1 MAPAEGTDC
10 IGAAQME
17 SGESIMEKGDSMEE
31 MSDQRLMALLRE
43 LVKQRGVR
51 GAATTLN
58 IDPRTVAASME
69 GGSLSWRVRE
79 AMERGLGSEVGTG
92 ASQREGN
99 DSREQRTEGME
110 RRMEALE
117 KEVRSAQE
125 AHTAEAWTEV
135 DRRLDGFAQALREM
149 NGRLTRLEQARE
161 KEPEDVEPRA
171 VDSGREAR
179 RVYHSSYFGFGVIS
193 KEPHPGE
200 DLSYGSGMPLVEEW
214 RRLMKERAVGT
225 KLTQVKTRQRIMELE
240 IAMLGEYKLTLPPGS
255 SPLDDFTRGAELDWR
270 ERALVNIQRERAR
283 RALVRWV
290 RRVFT
295 LGLWWK

>member
-117 KEVRSAQE
+117 KEVR
-125 AHTAEAWTEV
+125 
-135 DRRLDGFAQALREM
+135 
-149 NGRLTRLEQARE
+149 QARE
-161 KEPEDVEPRA
+161 KKPEDVEPRA
-171 VDSGREAR
+171 VESGREAR

>member
-1 MAPAEGTDC
+1 MALAEGTDC

-17 SGESIMEKGDSMEE
+17 SGESIMEKGKSMEE
-31 MSDQRLMALLRE
+31 MSDQRLIALLRE
-43 LVKQRGVR
+43 LVRQRGVR
-51 GAATTLN
+51 GAATTLK

-99 DSREQRTEGME
+99 DSQEQRIEDVE

-117 KEVRSAQE
+117 KEARSAQE
-125 AHTAEAWTEV
+125 AHTAEAWTAV

-149 NGRLTRLEQARE
+149 NGRLTRLEQAKE

-171 VDSGREAR
+171 VDSKREAR

-200 DLSYGSGMPLVEEW
+200 ELSYGFGMPLVEEW

-290 RRVFT
+290 RRICT

>member
-1 MAPAEGTDC
+1 
-10 IGAAQME
+10 
-17 SGESIMEKGDSMEE
+17 MEKGKSMEE
-31 MSDQRLMALLRE
+31 MPDQRLIALLRE
-43 LVKQRGVR
+43 LVRQRGVR
-51 GAATTLN
+51 GAATTLK

-69 GGSLSWRVRE
+69 GESLSWQVRE

-92 ASQREGN
+92 PSQREGN
-99 DSREQRTEGME
+99 DSRDQRIEEME
-110 RRMEALE
+110 RRVEALE

-125 AHTAEAWTEV
+125 ASTAEAWTEV
-135 DRRLDGFAQALREM
+135 DRRLDGFDQAFREM
-149 NGRLTRLEQARE
+149 NYRLTRLEQVKE

-171 VDSGREAR
+171 SNSGREAR

-200 DLSYGSGMPLVEEW
+200 ELSYGPGMPLVEEW
-214 RRLMKERAVGT
+214 RRLTKEREVGT
-225 KLTQVKTRQRIMELE
+225 KLTQAKTRERIMELE

-270 ERALVNIQRERAR
+270 ERALENIQRERVR

-290 RRVFT
+290 RRVCT
-295 LGLWWK
+295 LGLWWR

>member
-99 DSREQRTEGME
+99 DSLEQRIEE
-110 RRMEALE
+110 LRQRMEALE
-117 KEVRSAQE
+117 KEMRGALEAGRSE
-125 AHTAEAWTEV
+125 IWTEMNG
-135 DRRLDGFAQALREM
+135 RLDGVAQALRDISD
-149 NGRLTRLEQARE
+149 RLTRLEQARE
-161 KEPEDVEPRA
+161 
-171 VDSGREAR
+171 R
-179 RVYHSSYFGFGVIS
+179 RH
-193 KEPHPGE
+193 
-200 DLSYGSGMPLVEEW
+200 
-214 RRLMKERAVGT
+214 RRMR
-225 KLTQVKTRQRIMELE
+225 
-240 IAMLGEYKLTLPPGS
+240 S
-255 SPLDDFTRGAELDWR
+255 
-270 ERALVNIQRERAR
+270 
-283 RALVRWV
+283 
-290 RRVFT
+290 
-295 LGLWWK
+295 

>member
-1 MAPAEGTDC
+1 
-10 IGAAQME
+10 
-17 SGESIMEKGDSMEE
+17 MEKGKSMEE
-31 MSDQRLMALLRE
+31 MSDQRLIALLRE

-51 GAATTLN
+51 GAATTLK

-99 DSREQRTEGME
+99 DSQEQRI
-110 RRMEALE
+110 EALG
-117 KEVRSAQE
+117 KEARSAQE
-125 AHTAEAWTEV
+125 ADTAEAWTEV

-171 VDSGREAR
+171 VESGREAR

-200 DLSYGSGMPLVEEW
+200 ELSYGFGMPLVEEW
-214 RRLMKERAVGT
+214 RRLMKEREVGT

-240 IAMLGEYKLTLPPGS
+240 IAMLGEYRLTLPPGS

-270 ERALVNIQRERAR
+270 GRALENIQRERAR
-283 RALVRWV
+283 RALVWWV
-290 RRVFT
+290 RRILTFN
-295 LGLWWK
+295 LWRK

>member
-1 MAPAEGTDC
+1 MAPAEGIDY

-31 MSDQRLMALLRE
+31 MSDQRLIALLRE
-43 LVKQRGVR
+43 LVRQRGVR
-51 GAATTLN
+51 GAATTLK

-99 DSREQRTEGME
+99 DSQEQRIEEME
-110 RRMEALE
+110 RRVEALE
-117 KEVRSAQE
+117 KEARSAQE

-193 KEPHPGE
+193 KEPHPSE
-200 DLSYGSGMPLVEEW
+200 ELSYGSGMPLVEEW
-214 RRLMKERAVGT
+214 RRLMKVREAGT

-255 SPLDDFTRGAELDWR
+255 SPLDDFIRGAELDWR
-270 ERALVNIQRERAR
+270 GRAVVNIQRERAR
-283 RALVRWV
+283 RELVRWV
-290 RRVFT
+290 RRILTFN
-295 LGLWWK
+295 LWRK

>member
-1 MAPAEGTDC
+1 
-10 IGAAQME
+10 
-17 SGESIMEKGDSMEE
+17 MEKGDSMEE
-31 MSDQRLMALLRE
+31 MSDQRLIALLRE
-43 LVKQRGVR
+43 LVKQRGTR
-51 GAATTLN
+51 GAAETLG

-69 GGSLSWRVRE
+69 GRSLSWRVRE
-79 AMERGLGSEVGTG
+79 AMER
-92 ASQREGN
+92 
-99 DSREQRTEGME
+99 
-110 RRMEALE
+110 RMEALE
-117 KEVRSAQE
+117 KEARSAQE
-125 AHTAEAWTEV
+125 ADTAEAWTEV

-149 NGRLTRLEQARE
+149 NDRLTRLEQARE

-171 VDSGREAR
+171 VESGREAR

-200 DLSYGSGMPLVEEW
+200 ELSYGSGMPLVEEW

-240 IAMLGEYKLTLPPGS
+240 IAMLGEYRLTLPPGS

>member
-1 MAPAEGTDC
+1 
-10 IGAAQME
+10 
-17 SGESIMEKGDSMEE
+17 MEKGDSMEE
-31 MSDQRLMALLRE
+31 MSDQRLIALLRE

-51 GAATTLN
+51 GAATTLK

-79 AMERGLGSEVGTG
+79 AMERGLRSEVGTG

-99 DSREQRTEGME
+99 DSQEQRIEHVE

-117 KEVRSAQE
+117 KEARSAQE
-125 AHTAEAWTEV
+125 ADTAEAWTEV

-149 NGRLTRLEQARE
+149 NGRLTRLEQAKE

-171 VDSGREAR
+171 VDSRREAR

-200 DLSYGSGMPLVEEW
+200 ELSYGPGMPLVEEW
-214 RRLMKERAVGT
+214 RRLNKEREVGT
-225 KLTQVKTRQRIMELE
+225 KLTQAKTRERIMELE
-240 IAMLGEYKLTLPPGS
+240 IAMLAEYKLTLPPGS

-270 ERALVNIQRERAR
+270 ERALENIQRERAQ
-283 RALVRWV
+283 RALLRWV
-290 RRVFT
+290 RRVCT

>member
-1 MAPAEGTDC
+1 MAPAEGIDC

-31 MSDQRLMALLRE
+31 MSDQRLIALLRE

-51 GAATTLN
+51 GAATTLK

-79 AMERGLGSEVGTG
+79 AMERGLRSEVGTG

-99 DSREQRTEGME
+99 DSQEQRIEHVE

-117 KEVRSAQE
+117 KEARSAQE
-125 AHTAEAWTEV
+125 ADTAEAWTEV

-149 NGRLTRLEQARE
+149 NGRLTRLEQAKE

-171 VDSGREAR
+171 VDSRREAR

-200 DLSYGSGMPLVEEW
+200 ELSYGPGMPLVEEW
-214 RRLMKERAVGT
+214 RQLNKEREVGT
-225 KLTQVKTRQRIMELE
+225 KLTQAKTRERIMELE
-240 IAMLGEYKLTLPPGS
+240 IAMLAEYKLTLPPGS

-270 ERALVNIQRERAR
+270 ERALENIQRERAQ
-283 RALVRWV
+283 RALLRWV
-290 RRVFT
+290 RRVCT